1 MTVVVLERFSGG
13 DGGLRALVVDFATES
28 VVREPGCL
36 RYDVLEGEE
45 DGLATF
51 AVFTDAEA
59 LEAHETGPRRRA
71 FEAALRE
78 RGASWTREVRRPL
91 AHPEKPKRIL
101 AAVPILA
108 ERRELLRP
116 LVDAGF
122 EVVFNETGRA
132 LDEEALI
139 RMLPGVVAT
148 IAGIEPYTDAVFHA
162 APQLRVVA
170 RLGVGYDTVDV
181 DAATRHGVAVAMAF
195 GTNHE
200 AVAEHA
206 FALVAALAQRLFDYD
221 RRVREGGWGTLLH
234 PGLYGRTL
242 GIVGFG
248 RIGRAMAKRAH
259 GFGLRVLVADPQV
272 DGQMIRH
279 LGCEPVDLDTLF
291 SESDYISLHAP
302 LTPETRHLV
311 NRERLSR
318 VKPGAVLVNTARGGL
333 VDEEALV
340 EALES
345 GRLAGAGLDVFE
357 EEPLPAES
365 PLRRMDRVILTPH
378 VAGLSE
384 DALER
389 MTRACIDNI
398 LTLLRGEV
406 PGEGRLLNPQALAR
420 AFARRE
426 MRAEGR

>member
-1 MTVVVLERFSGG
+1 MTAAVVVLERFS
-13 DGGLRALVVDFATES
+13 DGGEELRARVTAFARES
-28 VVREPGCL
+28 VACEPGCL
-36 RYDVLEGEE
+36 RYDVLEDENG
-45 DGLATF
+45 GLSTL

-59 LEAHETGPRRRA
+59 LEAHDTGPRRRA
-71 FEAALRE
+71 FEEALGGLGISR
-78 RGASWTREVRRPL
+78 TRDVWRPL
-91 AHPEKPKRIL
+91 VHPEKPGRIL

-108 ERRELLRP
+108 GRRELLGP
-116 LVDAGF
+116 LVEAGF
-122 EVVFNETGRA
+122 DVVFNETGRM
-132 LDEEALI
+132 LDERTLI

-148 IAGIEPYTDAVFHA
+148 IAGMEPYTEAVFHA
-162 APQLRVVA
+162 APQLRVIA

-272 DGQMIRH
+272 DAQMVRH
-279 LGCEPVDLDTLF
+279 LGCELVDLDTLF
-291 SESDYISLHAP
+291 AQSDYISLHAP

-311 NRERLSR
+311 NRERLAR
-318 VKPGAVLVNTARGGL
+318 VKSGSVLVNTARGGL
-333 VDEEALV
+333 VDEAALV

-357 EEPLPAES
+357 EEPLPEES

-389 MTRACIDNI
+389 MTRACVDNI

-406 PGEGRLLNPQALAR
+406 PGEGRLLNPRALAR
-420 AFARRE
+420 AFARTE
-426 MRAEGR
+426 I